1 MLVVHPTLP
10 ATSVAQLIAY
20 AKARPGA
27 LNFSSSGNGSAAHLA
42 GLLFNKLAGVQTVHV
57 PYKGAGPAVADVLAG
72 QIQMRF
78 SSIPPVMP
86 HVKSGRLRALAVT
99 SARRYS
105 LLSDLPAVAET
116 LPGFD
121 VDSWY
126 GVLAPAGT
134 PGSIIKKLNT
144 EMVAAVRAPE
154 IRALLEA
161 NGSEAV
167 GSSPERFGELI
178 RAELKRWAPIVKD
191 AGAKV
196 D

>member
-1 MLVVHPTLP
+1 M
-10 ATSVAQLIAY
+10 
-20 AKARPGA
+20 
-27 LNFSSSGNGSAAHLA
+27 
-42 GLLFNKLAGVQTVHV
+42 VHV

-78 SSIPPVMP
+78 SAIPPVLP
-86 HVKSGRLRALAVT
+86 HVKTGRLRALAVT
-99 SARRYS
+99 GGKRFS
-105 LLSDLPAVAET
+105 LLPELPAVAET

-134 PGSIIKKLNT
+134 PAAIIQKLNT
-144 EMVAAVRAPE
+144 EIVAALRTPE
-154 IRALLEA
+154 VRALLEA
-161 NGSEAV
+161 SGAEAV
-167 GSSPERFGELI
+167 GSSPQRFGELI
-178 RAELKRWAPIVKD
+178 RTELKRWAPIIKE